1 MEFVQ
6 FKINCMKDTSTPVPI
21 RDIME
26 RALAAGGLHVLD
38 GNILW
43 EVYINFEKII
53 LNSLKVK

>member
-1 MEFVQ
+1 
-6 FKINCMKDTSTPVPI
+6 MKDTSTPVPI